1 MEALIQEHFKIILSR
16 RQYGTYIKWNIHRF
30 TDLSTAKAK
39 VMSLTSQVF
48 KQSKDTFLYPQ
59 MKECID
65 RIYFMQI
72 TYLISLTFLYN
83 NYIIWVSQCDP
94 NRKRKN

>member
-1 MEALIQEHFKIILSR
+1 MEALIQEHFKIILSH

-30 TDLSTAKAK
+30 TDLSTAKEK

-59 MKECID
+59 MKVYRQNLLYANHLPNISD
-65 RIYFMQI
+65 
-72 TYLISLTFLYN
+72 ISL
-83 NYIIWVSQCDP
+83 
-94 NRKRKN
+94 